1 MSSME
6 LQQLKYFRAVA
17 EQEHVTK
24 AAKKLFVSQS
34 AVSRA
39 VTQLE
44 EELGVALF
52 HRQGRAVILSR
63 QGKTF
68 LEFVTRAQGILE
80 AGMRQLREESGKEIG
95 IVALGFLH
103 SLGLQMIPRLVQ
115 EFRKVHPSVQFV
127 LVQRPANELIRHLFE
142 GGIDLCFSVPG
153 LFDEKDVQWSHL
165 FDEELVVTV
174 PRNHRLASRRTVRF
188 GELGKESFV
197 TLVPGNTLRVILE
210 EACAKASFAPQIAF
224 ESTDISMLRGMI
236 AAGLGIGLLPIA
248 PPGAVDIIEI
258 RLARDRP
265 VRRLG
270 IGSVKN
276 RPLPPCAEE
285 FRRFAREHLGS
296 R

>member
-1 MSSME
+1 MVSSME

-80 AGMRQLREESGKEIG
+80 AGMLQLREEAGKEIG

-103 SLGLQMIPRLVQ
+103 SLGLQMIPRLVR

-153 LFDEKDVQWSHL
+153 L
-165 FDEELVVTV
+165 
-174 PRNHRLASRRTVRF
+174 
-188 GELGKESFV
+188 
-197 TLVPGNTLRVILE
+197 
-210 EACAKASFAPQIAF
+210 
-224 ESTDISMLRGMI
+224 
-236 AAGLGIGLLPIA
+236 
-248 PPGAVDIIEI
+248 
-258 RLARDRP
+258 
-265 VRRLG
+265 
-270 IGSVKN
+270 
-276 RPLPPCAEE
+276 
-285 FRRFAREHLGS
+285 
-296 R
+296 

>member
-1 MSSME
+1 ME

-68 LEFVTRAQGILE
+68 LEFVIRAQGILE
-80 AGMRQLREESGKEIG
+80 AGMRRLREESGKETG
-95 IVALGFLH
+95 VVALGFLH
-103 SLGLQMIPRLVQ
+103 SLGLQMIPRLVR
-115 EFRKVHPSVQFV
+115 EFRRDHPSVQFV
-127 LVQRPANELIRHLFE
+127 LVQQPANELIRHLIE

-165 FDEELVVTV
+165 FDEELLVAV
-174 PRNHRLASRRTVRF
+174 PRNHRLASRRTVGFR
-188 GELGKESFV
+188 ELSKESFV
-197 TLVPGNTLRVILE
+197 TLIPGNTLRVILE

-224 ESTDISMLRGMI
+224 ESSDISTLRGMI
-236 AAGLGIGLLPIA
+236 AAGLGIGLLPAA
-248 PPGAVDIIEI
+248 PPGAVGILEI

-270 IGSVKN
+270 IGSAKD
-276 RPLPPCAEE
+276 RPIPPCAEE
-285 FRRFAREHLGS
+285 FRRFASAQLAS